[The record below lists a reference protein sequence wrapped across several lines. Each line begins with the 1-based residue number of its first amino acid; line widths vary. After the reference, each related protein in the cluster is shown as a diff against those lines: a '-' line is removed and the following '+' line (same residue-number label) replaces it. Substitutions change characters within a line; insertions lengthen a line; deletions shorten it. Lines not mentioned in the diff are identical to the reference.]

1 VAGAPGGTDRAAAG
15 GSGVD
20 GEAGGDGGDGGDGS
34 DGGTESRADE
44 LKRRAVHA
52 SGGTVPVLYL
62 LDVLAW
68 AEVRLLLVAAL
79 AVVTVLEAV
88 RLWVGLDWWVYEKLT
103 REYEQ
108 DNPAGYA
115 LFVVSYTAVAF
126 AFEPTLAVPGMLMLA
141 VGDPVSGLLGTNS
154 AGRAKRAGVLAAM
167 FGVCFALAAPFTLSL
182 AAPPLAALAAAV
194 GALGATVAD
203 GVKPVVA
210 GYVVD
215 DNLSIPP
222 AACAGIW
229 TVLAALG

>member
-1 VAGAPGGTDRAAAG
+1 VAGPSGGTDRDAAG
-15 GSGVD
+15 GSGA
-20 GEAGGDGGDGGDGS
+20 AGDTDAGDDPP
-34 DGGTESRADE
+34 ESTADE

-52 SGGTVPVLYL
+52 SGGAVPVCYL
-62 LDVLAW
+62 LGVLTW
-68 AEVRLLLVAAL
+68 RQVGLLLLVAL
-79 AVVTVLEAV
+79 AAVAVLEAV

-126 AFEPTLAVPGMLMLA
+126 AFEPPVAVPGMLMLA
-141 VGDPVSGLLGTNS
+141 VGDPVSGLLGSNT

-167 FGVCFALAAPFTLSL
+167 FGVCFLIAIPFTLSL
-182 AAPPLAALAAAV
+182 ATTAPAALAAAV

-222 AACAGIW
+222 TACAGIW
-229 TVLAALG
+229 AVLIVLG